1 MSSVHDRYG
10 RIQQS
15 LECIIFSRIYGINM
29 GRGDLTYFEHY
40 PPCCPSTFG
49 YVYSASVC
57 RMGDDGEDFT
67 LKTDWGAMVV
77 FGFEG
82 FAAGFGEG
90 MTGER

>member
-1 MSSVHDRYG
+1 
-10 RIQQS
+10 
-15 LECIIFSRIYGINM
+15 
-29 GRGDLTYFEHY
+29 
-40 PPCCPSTFG
+40 
-49 YVYSASVC
+49 
-57 RMGDDGEDFT
+57 MGDDGEDFT